1 MKKFNA
7 INSITN
13 EIVATGSTSE
23 IAKKLFVTRQSVN
36 KAYKNNGLCQKCK
49 IVYLINDI
57 KKRKQSRRQQF
68 IDAIKLLKRARVII
82 DDQNKIICEQLNEY
96 SSIGIIE
103 DIDIFFKKL
112 KE

>member
-36 KAYKNNGLCQKCK
+36 KAYKNNRLCQKCK